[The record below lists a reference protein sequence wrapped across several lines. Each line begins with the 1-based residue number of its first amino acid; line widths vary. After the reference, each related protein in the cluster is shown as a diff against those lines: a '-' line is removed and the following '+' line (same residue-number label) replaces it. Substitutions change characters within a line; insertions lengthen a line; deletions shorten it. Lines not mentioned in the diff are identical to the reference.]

1 MNKKV
6 GAAILGVLLAAALGP
21 VAAQDSEKGIYI
33 GGSVGYSQYQNACES
48 ALVPCDEGDVAGR
61 LFAGYQFNRTWS
73 AEIGVGKFGE
83 ASGSGAVAGGAGT
96 GSFSLKAYRWDLTAV
111 ATIPLGSGLGVL
123 GRFGVYRARTTLDQ
137 EGSFFAP
144 THDAGTQSG
153 WTYGAGLSYALG
165 RLGLR
170 AEWQRYDNI
179 GASSVGTDEIDMF
192 SLGALFRF

>member
-1 MNKKV
+1 M
-6 GAAILGVLLAAALGP
+6 
-21 VAAQDSEKGIYI
+21 
-33 GGSVGYSQYQNACES
+33 
-48 ALVPCDEGDVAGR
+48 VPCDEGDVAGR

-73 AEIGVGKFGE
+73 AEIGAGKFGE

-96 GSFSLKAYRWDLTAV
+96 GSFSLKAYGWDVTAV
-111 ATIPLGSGLGVL
+111 ATIPLGSGLGIL

-153 WTYGAGLSYALG
+153 WTYGAGLGYTLG

-179 GASSVGTDEIDMF
+179 GANSVGTDEIDMF

>member
-6 GAAILGVLLAAALGP
+6 AAAILGVLLAAALGP
-21 VAAQDSEKGIYI
+21 VAAQDSERGIYI
-33 GGSVGYSQYQNACES
+33 GGSLGYSQYQNACES

-61 LFAGYQFNRTWS
+61 LFAGYQFNRHWS
-73 AEIGVGKFGE
+73 AEIGAGQFGE

-96 GSFSLKAYRWDLTAV
+96 GSFSLKSYGWDVSAV
-111 ATIPLGSGLGVL
+111 ATIPLGSGLGLL
-123 GRFGVYRARTTLDQ
+123 GRLGVYRVRTTLDQ
-137 EGSFFAP
+137 QGSFFAP

-153 WTYGAGLSYALG
+153 WTYGAGLSYTLG

-179 GASSVGTDEIDMF
+179 GANSIGTDEIDMF